1 MIIENYK
8 AILDYEDFFVRINTT
23 IGVVIIN
30 GFKLELNQLTDEA
43 ISVKGMIERIELE
56 KNTDEED

>member
-43 ISVKGMIERIELE
+43 ISIKGMIERIELE

>member
-8 AILDYEDFFVRINTT
+8 GILDYEEFLVRASTS
-23 IGVVIIN
+23 IGIISIS

-43 ISVKGMIERIELE
+43 ISIKGIIERIELE
-56 KNTDEED
+56 KDIDEGD